1 MKRLPDTELEVIK
14 ALWEC
19 GPNTSRMVLEE
30 KLEPFGWAVNTINT
44 YLTRLVKKGFVTVE
58 QHRRSGN
65 LYTAVVSKE
74 DYLAFDSRATLSQ
87 LYGSPRNFVA
97 ALAREG
103 LKQNELEDLRLLLN
117 ELEGKSHVE

>member
-1 MKRLPDTELEVIK
+1 MKRLPESELEVMK

-19 GPNTSRMVLEE
+19 GPDASRLMLEE

-44 YLTRLVKKGFVTVE
+44 YLTRLVKKGVVAVE
-58 QHRRSGN
+58 SHRRSGN
-65 LYTAVVSKE
+65 LYTALISKE
-74 DYLAFDSRATLSQ
+74 EYLAFDSRATLLQ

-103 LKQNELEDLRLLLN
+103 LKQNELDDLRQLLN
-117 ELEGKSHVE
+117 ELEGKADAQ